1 MYTLN
6 PILRSTLVGF
16 CTVLMLLPLTT
27 NAQSKSALI
36 GSWDLEIQYGET
48 TLPSWLE
55 VEFSGTKTLIG
66 RYVSFS
72 GSARP
77 IAEVFESDNSFNFSI
92 PPQWSGNQYMHLSG
106 TRDGDRLSG
115 NIITNTGQAV
125 TFIGVRAPSLEREAP
140 KKWTKPKPLFNAENL
155 DGWQPQTTD
164 SPNQW
169 QVIQGVL
176 SNPASGVNLM
186 TTEKYDDF
194 KLHLEFKYPKG
205 SNSGIY
211 LRGRYEVQVE
221 DNYGRVP
228 NSHYIGGVY
237 GFLTPNENAAKP
249 AEEWQTYDITLV
261 GRRVTV
267 VLNGKSV
274 ITDALIPGITG
285 GALDSKEGEPG
296 PILLQGDHGP
306 IEYRNL
312 TISVPQN

>member
-1 MYTLN
+1 M
-6 PILRSTLVGF
+6 
-16 CTVLMLLPLTT
+16 
-27 NAQSKSALI
+27 
-36 GSWDLEIQYGET
+36 
-48 TLPSWLE
+48 
-55 VEFSGTKTLIG
+55 
-66 RYVSFS
+66 SFA

-77 IAEVFESDNSFNFSI
+77 IAEVFETGDSFNFSI
-92 PPQWSGNQYMHLSG
+92 PPQWMGNQYMHLSG

-125 TFIGVRAPSLEREAP
+125 TFTGVRAPSLEREAP
-140 KKWTKPKPLFNAENL
+140 KKWSKPEPLFNGKDL

-164 SPNQW
+164 RDNQW
-169 QVIQGVL
+169 KAVDGVL
-176 SNPASGVNLM
+176 TNPASGVNLM

-205 SNSGIY
+205 SNSGVY

-228 NSHYIGGVY
+228 NSHYIGGLY
-237 GFLTPNENAAKP
+237 GFLTPNENASKP
-249 AEEWQTYDITLV
+249 AGEWQTYDITLV

-267 VLNGKSV
+267 VINGKSV

-312 TISVPQN
+312 TISVPKD

>member
-1 MYTLN
+1 MQLTNSFRHLF
-6 PILRSTLVGF
+6 LLF
-16 CTVLMLLPLTT
+16 LLCTGSNLLLL
-27 NAQSKSALI
+27 AQSKSELI

-66 RYVSFS
+66 RYVSFA

-77 IAEVFESDNSFNFSI
+77 IAEVFETGDSFNFSI
-92 PPQWSGNQYMHLSG
+92 PPQWMGNQYMHLSG

-125 TFIGVRAPSLEREAP
+125 TFTGVRAPSLEREAP
-140 KKWTKPKPLFNAENL
+140 KKWSKPEPLFNGKDL

-164 SPNQW
+164 RDNQW
-169 QVIQGVL
+169 KAVDGVL
-176 SNPASGVNLM
+176 TNPASGVNLM

-205 SNSGIY
+205 SNSGVY

-228 NSHYIGGVY
+228 NSHYIGGLY
-237 GFLTPNENAAKP
+237 GFLTPNENASKP
-249 AEEWQTYDITLV
+249 AGEWQTYDITLV

-312 TISVPQN
+312 TISVPKD

>member
-1 MYTLN
+1 MQLTNSFRHLF
-6 PILRSTLVGF
+6 LLF
-16 CTVLMLLPLTT
+16 LLCTGSSLSLL
-27 NAQSKSALI
+27 AQSKSELI

-66 RYVSFS
+66 RYVSFA

-77 IAEVFESDNSFNFSI
+77 IAEVFETGDSFNFSI
-92 PPQWSGNQYMHLSG
+92 PPQWMGNQYMHLSG

-125 TFIGVRAPSLEREAP
+125 SFTGVRAPSLEREAP
-140 KKWTKPKPLFNAENL
+140 KKWSKPEPLFNGKDL

-164 SPNQW
+164 RDNQW
-169 QVIQGVL
+169 KAVDGVL
-176 SNPASGVNLM
+176 TNPASGVNLM

-205 SNSGIY
+205 SNSGVY

-228 NSHYIGGVY
+228 NSHYIGGLY
-237 GFLTPNENAAKP
+237 GFLTPNENASKP
-249 AEEWQTYDITLV
+249 AGEWQTYDITLV

-312 TISVPQN
+312 TISVPKD

>member
-1 MYTLN
+1 MQLTNSFRHLF
-6 PILRSTLVGF
+6 LLF
-16 CTVLMLLPLTT
+16 LLCTGSSLSLL
-27 NAQSKSALI
+27 AQSKSALI

-48 TLPSWLE
+48 TMPSWLE

-77 IAEVFESDNSFNFSI
+77 IAEVFESGTSFNFSI

-106 TRDGDRLSG
+106 IRDGDRLSG

-125 TFIGVRAPSLEREAP
+125 SFTGVRAPSLEREAP
-140 KKWTKPKPLFNAENL
+140 KKWSKPEPLFNGKDL

-164 SPNQW
+164 RDNQW
-169 QVIQGVL
+169 KAVDGVL
-176 SNPASGVNLM
+176 TNPASGVNLM

-205 SNSGIY
+205 SNSGVY

-228 NSHYIGGVY
+228 NSHYIGGLY
-237 GFLTPNENAAKP
+237 GFLTPNENASKP
-249 AEEWQTYDITLV
+249 AGEWQTYDITLV

-312 TISVPQN
+312 TISVPKD

>member
-1 MYTLN
+1 MQLTNSFRHL
-6 PILRSTLVGF
+6 F
-16 CTVLMLLPLTT
+16 LLFLLFTGSSLSLL
-27 NAQSKSALI
+27 AQSKSALI

-77 IAEVFESDNSFNFSI
+77 IAEVFESGTSFNFSI

>member
-1 MYTLN
+1 MQLTNSFRHL
-6 PILRSTLVGF
+6 F
-16 CTVLMLLPLTT
+16 LLFLLFTGSSLSLL
-27 NAQSKSALI
+27 AQSKSALI

-77 IAEVFESDNSFNFSI
+77 IAEVFESGTSFNFSI
-92 PPQWSGNQYMHLSG
+92 PPQWSGNQYMQLSG

-125 TFIGVRAPSLEREAP
+125 TFTGVRAPSLEREAP
-140 KKWTKPKPLFNAENL
+140 KKWSKPEPLFNGKDL

-164 SPNQW
+164 RDNQW
-169 QVIQGVL
+169 KAVDGVL
-176 SNPASGVNLM
+176 TNPASGVNLM

-205 SNSGIY
+205 SNSGVY

-228 NSHYIGGVY
+228 NSHYIGGLY
-237 GFLTPNENAAKP
+237 GFLTPNENASKP
-249 AEEWQTYDITLV
+249 AGEWQTYDITLV

-312 TISVPQN
+312 TISVPKD

>member
-1 MYTLN
+1 MQLTNCFRHLF
-6 PILRSTLVGF
+6 LLF
-16 CTVLMLLPLTT
+16 LLCTGSSLSLL
-27 NAQSKSALI
+27 AQSKSALI

-77 IAEVFESDNSFNFSI
+77 IAEVFENGTSFNFSI
-92 PPQWSGNQYMHLSG
+92 PPHWSGNQYMHLSG

-125 TFIGVRAPSLEREAP
+125 TFTGVRAPSLEREAP
-140 KKWTKPKPLFNAENL
+140 KKWSKPEPLFNGKDL

-164 SPNQW
+164 RDNQW
-169 QVIQGVL
+169 KAVDGVL
-176 SNPASGVNLM
+176 TNPASGVNLM

-205 SNSGIY
+205 SNSGVY

-228 NSHYIGGVY
+228 NSHYIGGLY
-237 GFLTPNENAAKP
+237 GFLTPNENASKP
-249 AEEWQTYDITLV
+249 AGEWQTYDITLV

-312 TISVPQN
+312 TISVPKD

>member
-1 MYTLN
+1 MQ
-6 PILRSTLVGF
+6 
-16 CTVLMLLPLTT
+16 LTT
-27 NAQSKSALI
+27 SVRYFVFLVLLCAGTSLSLSAQSKSALI
-36 GSWDLEIQYGET
+36 GSWDLEIQYGDT

-66 RYVSFS
+66 RYVSFA

-125 TFIGVRAPSLEREAP
+125 TFTGVRAPSLEREAP
-140 KKWTKPKPLFNAENL
+140 KKWSKPEPLFNGENL

-164 SPNQW
+164 RSNQW
-169 QVIQGVL
+169 QAVNGVL
-176 SNPASGVNLM
+176 TNPASGVNLM
-186 TTEKYDDF
+186 TTLKYDDF

-249 AEEWQTYDITLV
+249 ADEWQTYDITLV

-274 ITDALIPGITG
+274 ITDAIIPGITG

-312 TISVPQN
+312 TISVPKD

>member
-1 MYTLN
+1 MQLTNSFRHLF
-6 PILRSTLVGF
+6 LLF
-16 CTVLMLLPLTT
+16 LLCTGSSLSLL
-27 NAQSKSALI
+27 AQSKSALI